1 MTFPLPNF
9 HTYISSTIDKIFRYK
24 WTVIMANEVSMT
36 LQKEWKLVEK
46 DCSFLAFNICTS
58 YHTFRVWM
66 IFTGCLCLTWL
77 NYAGKNLSYDLI
89 KRLSS
94 FQFNFIFQTKCFSLR
109 VRGGC
114 LREGVSECVTWR
126 PDRQPRTGLS
136 TGVTSHLVNRLAS
149 LHLHITYL
157 STLETE
163 DRYNVQYIIYNII
176 YI

>member
-89 KRLSS
+89 KRLSL
-94 FQFNFIFQTKCFSLR
+94 FQFNFPNKMFLPES
-109 VRGGC
+109 
-114 LREGVSECVTWR
+114 TWR
-126 PDRQPRTGLS
+126 VPERRSIRMCNMAARQAASHWPLYRCDESLGKQVGL
-136 TGVTSHLVNRLAS
+136 VTPAY
-149 LHLHITYL
+149 YL
-157 STLETE
+157 SKYFR
-163 DRYNVQYIIYNII
+163 DRGQI
-176 YI
+176 